1 MMKNCQIKEL
11 LISHSP
17 TFENIVFMIEETKN
31 LSEIDSPE
39 VVVMLKGF
47 ELKLN
52 RHSEDRDVTEM
63 VFSNL
68 SMQPRNN
75 SCANSSNNKKF
86 WKNKVFTLKI
96 CRSNSNRLG

>member
-1 MMKNCQIKEL
+1 MKNCQIKEL
-11 LISHSP
+11 LIIHSP

-47 ELKLN
+47 EHKLN
-52 RHSEDRDVTEM
+52 RHTEDRNVTEI

-75 SCANSSNNKKF
+75 SYAGQTQTC
-86 WKNKVFTLKI
+86 
-96 CRSNSNRLG
+96 